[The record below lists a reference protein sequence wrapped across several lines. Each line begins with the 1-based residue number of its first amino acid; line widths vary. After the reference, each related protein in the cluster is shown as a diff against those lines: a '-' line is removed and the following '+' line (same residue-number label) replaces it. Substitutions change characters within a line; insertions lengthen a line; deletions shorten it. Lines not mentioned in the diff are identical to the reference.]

1 VIGGVIGGP
10 QEKIN
15 KGRRI
20 EGMKNKTTGV
30 IPEG

>member
-1 VIGGVIGGP
+1 VIGGP

-15 KGRRI
+15 KGRGI

-30 IPEG
+30 LPEG